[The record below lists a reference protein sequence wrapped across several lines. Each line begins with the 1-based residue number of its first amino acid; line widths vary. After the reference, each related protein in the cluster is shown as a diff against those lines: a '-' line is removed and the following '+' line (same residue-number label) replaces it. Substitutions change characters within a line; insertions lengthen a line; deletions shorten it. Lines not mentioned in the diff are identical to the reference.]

1 MKKKKIEARF
11 PKSKKILLLVALIAL
26 VGIITALFSS
36 LSVRVNAKETLTFSG
51 FPIPHNSYPMDITSG
66 PDGNIWFTESWRNTI
81 GRMTPNGTLTEFPL
95 SSINNRSLTSITTGP
110 DGNLWFTYSPPY
122 ENKIGKITPNGTITE
137 FTIPPYDSTKALW
150 DITTGPDGNLW
161 FTERQGNQIGRI
173 TPNGAITEFPL
184 PTTGS
189 PLYITT
195 GPDGNL
201 WFTEQNDK
209 IGRITPDGNISEF
222 PVPTKDST
230 PWDITTGPDGN
241 IWFTE
246 KDSNKIGKITVD
258 GKITEFSTHN
268 TNQPF
273 RITTGPDGNLWFT
286 EILANKLGRIT
297 THGVVTEFQ
306 IPEIFAQ
313 PWGRPDSITT
323 GSDGNL
329 WFTEFGGDMIGR
341 VNLVDLKDPGPP
353 DRDFTLLSPF
363 NNGVTWTVSSGY
375 YNNRNQTSTGCHIG
389 TGPDHCRNQLFGLDM
404 VPDQQS
410 DKKILAPGNGKVS
423 FKGKL
428 EGGCV
433 GLRITLDNGLNLNVC
448 HFATWNVSTGDRV
461 LRGKVLGTRSTSHV
475 HLSLD
480 NRYKIGTLCKGP
492 DRCFLPVPFD
502 GQHTI
507 EGMVLDPDPNG
518 ETVTLPY
525 SLCNQRKNISCQFKV
540 RFQQNQGLKGTSSN
554 IAIP

>member
-1 MKKKKIEARF
+1 MKRF
-11 PKSKKILLLVALIAL
+11 LNAKFILILVFLLSIATIVPLLLP
-26 VGIITALFSS
+26 SS
-36 LSVRVNAKETLTFSG
+36 FRVYAKE
-51 FPIPHNSYPMDITSG
+51 
-66 PDGNIWFTESWRNTI
+66 
-81 GRMTPNGTLTEFPL
+81 
-95 SSINNRSLTSITTGP
+95 
-110 DGNLWFTYSPPY
+110 
-122 ENKIGKITPNGTITE
+122 KITIIDFKVPTNQSV
-137 FTIPPYDSTKALW
+137 PYDIVA
-150 DITTGPDGNLW
+150 
-161 FTERQGNQIGRI
+161 
-173 TPNGAITEFPL
+173 
-184 PTTGS
+184 
-189 PLYITT
+189 
-195 GPDGNL
+195 
-201 WFTEQNDK
+201 
-209 IGRITPDGNISEF
+209 
-222 PVPTKDST
+222 
-230 PWDITTGPDGN
+230 
-241 IWFTE
+241 
-246 KDSNKIGKITVD
+246 
-258 GKITEFSTHN
+258 
-268 TNQPF
+268 
-273 RITTGPDGNLWFT
+273 GPDGNLWFT
-286 EILANKLGRIT
+286 EIGGNKIGKITPTGKITEFQLTISSPDTTPQPYGITSGPDGNLWFTEFEENKIGKITPTGIITEFLIPTDNSAPFHITAGPDGNLWFTEANTGNIGRIT
-297 THGVVTEFQ
+297 PSGIVTEF
-306 IPEIFAQ
+306 PA
-313 PWGRPDSITT
+313 ITGGNLVGIT
-323 GSDGNL
+323 AGSDGNL
-329 WFTEFGGDMIGR
+329 WFTESAKYIGRITPTGIVTEFSLSSYDNIPSGITVGSDGNVWFTEVVITDVGTSKIGRITPEGIITEFTLPASSSDSRIVDITAGQDGNLWFIRSGFNMTDESKIGWITTSGDITEFPLLTVNSDLGNITAGPDGNIWFTEPGANKIGR
-341 VNLVDLKDPGPP
+341 VNLSDQHEP
-353 DRDFTLLSPF
+353 DRDLALLSPF
-363 NNGVTWTVSSGY
+363 NNRVTWTVSSGY